1 MTEQQNDPASDGS
14 GVNTIKHKAFGDII
28 FHGRARE
35 IIGLVFR
42 NFVLNIFT
50 IGFYRFW
57 ARTKVR
63 RYLWENM
70 YIMGSPLE
78 YTGTGRELFLGFLM
92 IIFVI
97 FLPYAVLN
105 GFLDGMGYLQDT
117 STSFWISLGT
127 GAIFVYLIGVASYR
141 ARRYRLTRT
150 RWRGIRAGQTGS
162 SWKYGLW
169 YILYTYL
176 TAILGLIMPWKNMHL
191 WRLRT
196 KNTFVGNRYFVFDP
210 DNQARKCL
218 VGLYKNFTVFWLIL
232 TTSVTVPVIAFWY
245 LYQTASNRYP
255 GLTSEE
261 AGSIAGS
268 NIGSMFDKDVYG
280 YILLTIWVILLLAA
294 PVALAWDKLHET
306 RALMQLTTFEGLR
319 LSFRAGLFKFL
330 GMYVGNLVITI
341 CTLGFGTAFTQVRF
355 ARFVGR
361 HTDINGELDLATIM
375 QSDDDD
381 ISNGEGL
388 ADAFD
393 MGAV

>member
-1 MTEQQNDPASDGS
+1 MTEPQDNPASDDS
-14 GVNTIKHKAFGDII
+14 GANTVKHKALGDIT
-28 FHGRARE
+28 FHGRVRE
-35 IIGLVFR
+35 IIGLVFK
-42 NFVLNIFT
+42 NFVLNIIT

-70 YIMGSPLE
+70 YIMRSPLE
-78 YTGTGRELFLGFLM
+78 YTGTGKELFLGFLM
-92 IIFVI
+92 IIFII

-105 GFLDGMGYLQDT
+105 GVLESMGYLQGP
-117 STSFWISLGT
+117 STSSWISLGT
-127 GAIFVYLIGVASYR
+127 GALFIYLIGVATYR

-162 SWKYGLW
+162 SWKYSLW

-176 TAILGLIMPWKNMHL
+176 TAVLGLILPWKNMHL
-191 WRLRT
+191 WRLRAE
-196 KNTFVGNRYFVFDP
+196 NTFVGDKHFVFDP
-210 DNQARKCL
+210 DDKARKCL
-218 VGLYKNFTVFWLIL
+218 AGLYKKFSVFWLI
-232 TTSVTVPVIAFWY
+232 TTPSVTAPIVAFWY
-245 LYQTASNRYP
+245 LYHAASSEHP

-261 AGSIAGS
+261 AGGIAGS
-268 NIGSMFDKDVYG
+268 KIGSMFDKDVSG
-280 YILLTIWVILLLAA
+280 GLMLTIWALLLLAV
-294 PVALAWDKLHET
+294 PISLAWYKLHET

-330 GMYVGNLVITI
+330 AMYIGNLIITI

-361 HTDINGELDLATIM
+361 HTDITGELNLASIM